1 MCWETGFT
9 TTPEG
14 SLTSAN
20 TYYMPTLKGEFGAI
34 RIPGR
39 LKIFSMGEVDITGLN
54 FLLGRNDGQFHSRK
68 GQFQEVI
75 RFYIARDETCSRGC
89 LSSK

>member
-1 MCWETGFT
+1 LCWEIGFT

-20 TYYMPTLKGEFGAI
+20 SYYMPTLKGEFVAI

-39 LKIFSMGEVDITGLN
+39 LKIFSMGEGDTYRAKLP
-54 FLLGRNDGQFHSRK
+54 
-68 GQFQEVI
+68 
-75 RFYIARDETCSRGC
+75 AET
-89 LSSK
+89 K

>member
-1 MCWETGFT
+1 MCWQTGFT

-39 LKIFSMGEVDITGLN
+39 LKIFSMGEADSYRAKLP
-54 FLLGRNDGQFHSRK
+54 
-68 GQFQEVI
+68 
-75 RFYIARDETCSRGC
+75 ARTKQWTVSFEERAVSRGDQVVHC
-89 LSSK
+89 ER